1 MDDEYLEVM
10 EYDKIGDINMPQQK
24 PEPLTLKNTK
34 QQMLDAY
41 HELVKKLEE
50 KRESELKPEQKAET
64 QKVERAVKTADSL
77 SLDGVTE
84 GIGKIK
90 SEINKLFGA
99 LVDKSENELTKY
111 DQIKEAIRAKE
122 KELEDIFEIRKSA
135 SSLAALIEAQNQRRK
150 EFEVEMEE
158 KKEQLSAEM
167 EQTRKA
173 WETEKAQYEA
183 ESKERRAGEAK
194 KWEREKEEYEY
205 SFKREHQL
213 SRDKF
218 EDEKAKTEKELTEKR
233 QQVEKELAERES
245 VVAEREKKID
255 ALEKRIAELEKQ
267 RDEAIATAVQEATD
281 DLRSDFEAKETLLK
295 KEFEGERNV
304 FTTRIHSLE
313 ETVKKQGE
321 QIGVFSKQLEKAG
334 VQVQDIAVKAIEG
347 SSQSK
352 LFTQLQSLI
361 EEKKS
366 REAEGKG
373 EK

>member
-1 MDDEYLEVM
+1 
-10 EYDKIGDINMPQQK
+10 MPQQK
-24 PEPLTLKNTK
+24 SEPLTLKNTK

-41 HELVKKLEE
+41 NELVKKLEE
-50 KRESELKPEQKAET
+50 KRESELKPEQKAEA

-90 SEINKLFGA
+90 TEMNKLFTA

-111 DQIKEAIRAKE
+111 DQIKEAIKAKE
-122 KELEDIFEIRKSA
+122 KELEEIFEIRKSA

-158 KKEQLSAEM
+158 KKQQLSAEM
-167 EQTRKA
+167 EQTRGA

-183 ESKERRAGEAK
+183 ELKERRASEAK

-205 SFKREHQL
+205 SFKREQQL

-233 QQVEKELAERES
+233 QQVEKELTERES
-245 VVAEREKKID
+245 VVAEREKKVD
-255 ALEKRIAELEKQ
+255 ALEKRVTDLENQ
-267 RDEAIATAVQEATD
+267 RDEAIATAVQEATN
-281 DLRSDFEAKETLLK
+281 DLQADFEAKETLLK

-304 FTTRIHSLE
+304 LTTRIHSLE
-313 ETVKKQGE
+313 ETVKKQNE
-321 QIGVFSKQLEKAG
+321 QIGLLSKQLEKAG

-347 SSQSK
+347 SSHSK
-352 LFTQLQSLI
+352 LFAQLQSLI

-366 REAEGKG
+366 KEIEAKSD
-373 EK
+373 KAIR